1 MSDAAA
7 APEPE
12 PCKCEAGAPKWMVTF
27 GDMMSLLLCFF
38 VLLLSFST
46 TDIIKYEQ
54 LKGSLK
60 DAFGMAKTNPDFQI
74 PSADLIIATTI
85 EVPPSVSALVSVR
98 AKARQRAKS
107 SSELEMESG
116 ADWVRIKV
124 DGDALFESGSYRV
137 SPGGEA
143 LLAGLADMVN
153 EFQGTIMIEGHTDNQ
168 RPANS
173 KFGPQSFFGNYELA
187 SMRAISVMEYFVT
200 QQSVDAEKLIPLSH
214 GDTRPRETNDDPR
227 GRARNRRVE
236 FEFRTS
242 SQNFVDNADGEVV
255 GPGGN

>member
-1 MSDAAA
+1 MAAEA
-7 APEPE
+7 PPPEPE

-60 DAFGMAKTNPDFQI
+60 DAFGMAKTDPDFQI
-74 PSADLIIATTI
+74 PSADNIVATAMEI
-85 EVPPSVSALVSVR
+85 PKSVAALVSMR
-98 AKARQRAKS
+98 AKARLKAKS
-107 SSELEMESG
+107 SSQMEMESG

-124 DGDALFESGSYRV
+124 DGDALFESGSYRL
-137 SPGGEA
+137 SPGGEE
-143 LLAGLADMVN
+143 LLQSLADMVN
-153 EFQGTIMIEGHTDNQ
+153 EFNGTIMIEGHTDNQ

-200 QQSVDAEKLIPLSH
+200 KQSVDAEKLVPLSL
-214 GDTRPRETNDDPR
+214 GDTKPRETNDDPR

-242 SQNFVDNADGEVV
+242 SQDFVDNAEGDVI
-255 GPGGN
+255 GPQGP